1 MTIFRALVGVVS
13 VVLCAATAQAGDY
26 PDRPIRILCGFPA
39 GSSIDTALRAMAPT
53 ASKQLGVPVVIENR
67 PGAGGL
73 ITVMATKHAPA
84 DGYTLMVV
92 SIAQFRNSLVQ
103 KVEYDNFKDFSYV
116 AMLSELM
123 FGIISRPD
131 APWKDMKEMIA
142 YARSHPGEVLYGVPA
157 GLLAFSHMVMAE
169 IGEKEGIRWEP
180 IPFKGSSDAIQSLL
194 SGDYYVMADATISF
208 KEHVRSGRLN
218 LFAMTT
224 PNRSPLFPDKPT
236 LKELGYDIN
245 VESPWGLA
253 GPANIPPAAAQKIA
267 SAFKT
272 ALADPAVVRLLNES
286 GQYPRYEG
294 PAEYTASS
302 KALVERERARL
313 IRLGFLKK

>member
-1 MTIFRALVGVVS
+1 MTMFRVLVGLVFIA
-13 VVLCAATAQAGDY
+13 LFAGAAQASDY
-26 PDRPIRILCGFPA
+26 PSRPIRILCGFPA
-39 GSSIDTALRAMAPT
+39 GSSIDAALRAMTPA
-53 ASKQLGVPVVIENR
+53 ASKQLGVPIIIENR

-73 ITVMATKHAPA
+73 ITVVATKNAPA

-123 FGIISRPD
+123 FGIVSRPD

-142 YARSHPGEVLYGVPA
+142 YARSHPGKVMYGVPA
-157 GLLAFSHMVMAE
+157 GLHAFSHMVMAE
-169 IGEKEGIRWEP
+169 IGAKEGIHWEP
-180 IPFKGSSDAIQSLL
+180 VPFKGSSDAMQSLL
-194 SGDYYVMADATISF
+194 SGDYYVMADSTISF
-208 KEHVRSGRLN
+208 KEHVRAGKLN

-236 LKELGYDIN
+236 LKELGYDIKI
-245 VESPWGLA
+245 ESPWGLA
-253 GPANIPPAAAQKIA
+253 GPANMPPDVAEKIA

-272 ALADPAVVRLLNES
+272 ALADPAVIRVLTES

-302 KALVERERARL
+302 KALVEREHARL